1 MLSYRHAFHAGNHA
15 DMLKHATLVL
25 LLESLQKKEKP
36 FTVYDT
42 HSGAGRYKLDDERAL
57 LTGEINFGIKKILET
72 NATLPECLKT
82 YKNLITNYAQHN
94 EYPGSPEIE
103 KNFLRPQDY
112 LVLMELHNTEI
123 KNLEENIASQNKNL
137 HIAIHHEDGF
147 KGLERLTPPQTKRGL
162 ALIDPSYEI
171 DQDYQQVIS
180 TICKVHQKWT
190 NGIIALW
197 YPLLNNKNFEIEEM
211 KSRIID
217 FAKNRKNSTNP
228 EILTAELIVDSPDK
242 ERGLYGS
249 GMLVIN
255 PCWKL
260 QENLT
265 EIIHYFESILKV
277 SVDTESR
284 SQISFY

>member
-15 DMLKHATLVL
+15 DILKHATLVL

-36 FTVYDT
+36 FTMYDT

-57 LTGEINFGIKKILET
+57 LTGEVHYGIKKFLASSEAI
-72 NATLPECLKT
+72 PECLASYKT
-82 YKNLITNYAQHN
+82 LVKNYAKHS

-103 KNFLRPQDY
+103 KSFLRTQDF

-123 KNLEENIASQNKNL
+123 KNLEENMKSTDKNL
-137 HIAIHHEDGF
+137 HIAIHHKDGF
-147 KGLERLTPPQTKRGL
+147 KTLEEVTPPKTKRGL

-171 DQDYQQVIS
+171 DQDYQRVIS
-180 TICKVHQKWT
+180 TVCKVHQRWT

-197 YPLLNNKNFEIEEM
+197 YPLLHNRAFEIEDM
-211 KSRIID
+211 KNRIID

-228 EILTAELIVDSPDK
+228 EILTAELVVDSPHK

-260 QENLT
+260 QENLE
-265 EIIHYFESILKV
+265 EIIEYYEKLLQVSENSLGNSKV
-277 SVDTESR
+277 S
-284 SQISFY
+284 FY